1 MDFVFA
7 VLRPILD
14 FGAEDVF
21 DARYRNGALAGNE
34 LLLPAGNYMFKVKV
48 WNMFKV
54 NNKDNDVVLISLL
67 LALNIFHTC
76 F

>member
-14 FGAEDVF
+14 FGAEDAF

-34 LLLPAGNYMFKVKV
+34 LLLPAGNYMFKVK
-48 WNMFKV
+48 
-54 NNKDNDVVLISLL
+54 
-67 LALNIFHTC
+67 A
-76 F
+76 